1 METKEKVPSYRELI
15 VWQKS
20 INLVLKI
27 YAVTEKFPKSEVYGL
42 TSQMKRASVSIP
54 SNIAEGRSRG
64 TRKDFKHFLV
74 MAFGSGAELETQI
87 EIAKKLN
94 YVSDQDVSEVSAL
107 LVEVAK
113 MLNVMIRKISE

>member
-1 METKEKVPSYRELI
+1 METKEKIPSYRELI

-20 INLVLKI
+20 IDLVLKI
-27 YAVTEKFPKSEVYGL
+27 YVVTEKFPKPEMYGL
-42 TSQMKRASVSIP
+42 TSQMRRASISIP

-74 MAFGSGAELETQI
+74 IAFGSSAELETQI

-94 YVSDQDVSEVSAL
+94 YVSDQEVSEVSAL